1 MQMQLRLWFVLASS
15 VLLVTACTAAGER
28 GKTAVSEAGTQVTG
42 REGPARFLA
51 LGDSY
56 TIGESVASDQRWPV
70 QLVKALRSE
79 DIEIRSPRIIAKTG
93 WTTDELMDAVQAAEF
108 EHRFDLVSLMIG
120 VNNQYRGRSV
130 DTFRDELDQLIERAI
145 QLAGGSAGRVI
156 VISIPDWGVT
166 PYARK
171 DERSS
176 SRIAEEIDA
185 FNEVTRE
192 LAKRRGARYVNVTD
206 ISREVADDILLVAND
221 GLHPSPQ
228 QYRRWT
234 KRILPVAREILGHD

>member
-1 MQMQLRLWFVLASS
+1 MQPRLWFVLACSIM
-15 VLLVTACTAAGER
+15 LVTACSAAGER
-28 GKTAVSEAGTQVTG
+28 GKTAVSETGTRATE

-79 DIEIRSPRIIAKTG
+79 GIEIQSPRIIAETG
-93 WTTDELMDAVQAAEF
+93 WTTDELADAVQAAEP

-120 VNNQYRGRSV
+120 VNNQYRGRAV
-130 DTFRDELDQLIERAI
+130 DDFREELDRLIERAI
-145 QLAGGSAGRVI
+145 RLAGGSAGRVI
-156 VISIPDWGVT
+156 LISIPDWGVT

-171 DERSS
+171 DERSPE
-176 SRIAEEIDA
+176 RIAAEIDA
-185 FNEVTRE
+185 FNDVIRE
-192 LAKRRGARYVNVTD
+192 LAKRHGTRHVNVTD

-234 KRILPVAREILGHD
+234 KRILPVAREILGGD

>member
-1 MQMQLRLWFVLASS
+1 MQPRQWFVLACS

-28 GKTAVSEAGTQVTG
+28 GKTTVSEAGTRVTE

-56 TIGESVASDQRWPV
+56 TIGESVASDQRWPA
-70 QLVKALRSE
+70 QLVRKLRAE
-79 DIEIRSPRIIAKTG
+79 DIEIRPPRIIAKTG
-93 WTTDELMDAVQAAEF
+93 WTTDELADAVQDAEL
-108 EHRFDLVSLMIG
+108 EQRFDLVSLMIG
-120 VNNQYRGRSV
+120 VNNQYRGRGV
-130 DTFRDELDQLIERAI
+130 DNYRHELEHLVERAI
-145 QLAGGSAGRVI
+145 RLAGGEAGRVI

-166 PYARK
+166 PFARK
-171 DERSS
+171 DERSTAE
-176 SRIAEEIDA
+176 IAGEIDA

-192 LAKRRGARYVNVTD
+192 LAKHHGTRYVNVTD

-228 QYRRWT
+228 QHRRWT

>member
-1 MQMQLRLWFVLASS
+1 MQPRLWFVLACS

-28 GKTAVSEAGTQVTG
+28 GKTAVNETGMQVTD
-42 REGPARFLA
+42 REGPVRFLA

-70 QLVKALRSE
+70 QLVKALRTE
-79 DIEIRSPRIIAKTG
+79 GVEIRPPRIIAKTG
-93 WTTDELMDAVQAAEF
+93 WTTDELADGVQAAEF
-108 EHRFDLVSLMIG
+108 EHRFDLVTLMIG
-120 VNNQYRGRSV
+120 VNNQYRGRDV
-130 DTFRDELDQLIERAI
+130 DNYRNELDQLIERASR
-145 QLAGGSAGRVI
+145 LAGGEPGRVI

-171 DERSS
+171 DGRNASE
-176 SRIAEEIDA
+176 IAEEIDA
-185 FNEVTRE
+185 FNEVNRE
-192 LAKRRGARYVNVTD
+192 LAKDHGARYVNITD